1 MPSCFLTRA
10 AVHLRSPTRI
20 TRSLGWSTS
29 IWTAWVAPSIR
40 RDLELHQESM
50 EYLPLARYSTPSTDR
65 GDSSSALPRMV
76 RISTSSS
83 TYLGSAHRTTFL
95 LAFTLF
101 VRR

>member
-50 EYLPLARYSTPSTDR
+50 EYLPREVFNTFDGPRRLVFS
-65 GDSSSALPRMV
+65 LPRMV